1 MSWWYYARSFTVGLL
16 FNEGMT
22 DPKTETSINCA
33 AVHFH
38 TNKFTLCFFTTVGK
52 LKIDTVVHC
61 VAELGVVRLKSGFLW
76 GLQQLQHIRATFHV
90 LEPPSTVW
98 SPHGITVGKSNWDS
112 MHHLYQFCAT
122 SRKIGDLW
130 KHSWDFNEE
139 CTWSQEVQT
148 LDSWLEQ
155 VRNKLLPRMR
165 FSAIHLFS

>member
-1 MSWWYYARSFTVGLL
+1 MSWLYYARSFTVGLL

-76 GLQQLQHIRATFHV
+76 GLHQLQHVTKALILFWPHSQSTALTSSVFCVLCFSTQIETNWRRMSQMFHLNAAKKRFV
-90 LEPPSTVW
+90 KGCIPELRKLEKTMIGW
-98 SPHGITVGKSNWDS
+98 LRWLQITAVDR
-112 MHHLYQFCAT
+112 H
-122 SRKIGDLW
+122 
-130 KHSWDFNEE
+130 
-139 CTWSQEVQT
+139 
-148 LDSWLEQ
+148 Q
-155 VRNKLLPRMR
+155 V
-165 FSAIHLFS
+165 I